1 MRAEMTLPM
10 LMKNPKHWIK
20 RMLWRSDSGRIEI
33 GAHTYGAPRVRWWGE
48 AANLSIGKYCSIAE
62 GVEIYLGGNHRT
74 DWVTTYP
81 FSWFGRKWP
90 EARGLTGH
98 PATRGDVVIGNDV
111 WLGAGCVVLSGVRIG
126 DGAVI
131 GCRAVVSRDVPPY
144 AIVAG
149 NPARMVRS
157 RFDDSQVARLLA
169 ARGWDWPDARVR
181 SHAGLLMSGDIDRFL
196 AAAAPD
202 DAAAGQGRDD

>member
-1 MRAEMTLPM
+1 MKLAM
-10 LMKNPKHWIK
+10 LKKNPKHWIK
-20 RMLWRSDSGRIEI
+20 RLLWRSPGGRIDV

-48 AANLSIGKYCSIAE
+48 NANLAIGKYCSIAS

-74 DWVTTYP
+74 DWVSTFP
-81 FSWFGRKWP
+81 FPWFGRRWP

-98 PATRGDVVIGNDV
+98 PSTRGDVVIGNDV

-126 DGAVI
+126 DGAVV

-149 NPARMVRS
+149 NPATVVRM
-157 RFDDSQVARLLA
+157 RFDEDQAARLLA
-169 ARGWDWPDARVR
+169 ARWWDWPDAVVR
-181 SHAGLLMSGDIDRFL
+181 RHVELLMADDIDGFL
-196 AAAAPD
+196 AAAARERTTAEP
-202 DAAAGQGRDD
+202 G